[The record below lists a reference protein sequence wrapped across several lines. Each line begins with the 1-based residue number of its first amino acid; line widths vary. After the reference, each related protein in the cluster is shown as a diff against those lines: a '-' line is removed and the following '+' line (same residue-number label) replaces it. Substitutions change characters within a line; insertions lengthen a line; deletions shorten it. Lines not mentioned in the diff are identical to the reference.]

1 MSVYNNIHELEKQN
15 EKKQTNLDN
24 ELLYYS
30 PGTILTLEK
39 Y

>member
-1 MSVYNNIHELEKQN
+1 MSVYNNKHELEKQN
-15 EKKQTNLDN
+15 EKKTNLDN